1 MNRAIVMGHSHSNAI
16 AEALRRTTA
25 YGDNIQV
32 FLLHAKQPSENSL
45 TTPEAVKIVAE
56 CGAET
61 GLFLTVF
68 HTYHNVLG
76 LVRSGE
82 DFDFFVDPSDAPDPA
97 ATVRLPHR
105 AMVSAFDEQFT
116 KTHKVRAIIEA
127 ANCPVFLLSAPPPK
141 QSNDYI
147 LERFKRPKNR
157 VYRGKT
163 VEDFGIERASTR
175 LKLWSLEER
184 LMAEWAKS
192 VSMAFLPAPPGA
204 FDRDGFLRE
213 EYYDDDVTH
222 ANAGYGALVL
232 EQISTLLR
240 DQSLQVLNG

>member
-1 MNRAIVMGHSHSNAI
+1 MNRAIVIGHSHSKAI
-16 AEALRRTTA
+16 AEALRRTTV

-32 FLLHAKQPSENSL
+32 FLLHAKQASANSL
-45 TTPEAVKIVAE
+45 TTREAIKIVAA

-82 DFDFFVDPSDAPDPA
+82 DFDFLVDPNDTPDPD

-105 AMVSAFDEQFT
+105 AMISAFEEQFA
-116 KTHKVRAIIEA
+116 KTDKVRAIIEA
-127 ANCPVFLLSAPPPK
+127 ANCPAFLLSAPPPK
-141 QSNDYI
+141 RSSDYI
-147 LERFKRPKNR
+147 LKRFMRPKNR
-157 VYRGKT
+157 VYRGKI
-163 VEDFGIERASTR
+163 VEKFGIERAVTR

-184 LMAEWAKS
+184 FMADWAKS
-192 VSMAFLPAPPGA
+192 VGMAFLPAPLGA
-204 FDRDGFLRE
+204 FDRDGFLSE
-213 EYYDDDVTH
+213 DYYDDDVTH

-232 EQISTLLR
+232 EQISMLLR
-240 DQSLQVLNG
+240 DEPLKVLNG